1 MWLWKKFWNTDI
13 IGKTYILIILFIV
26 IVATITVITRYKN
39 DDTNQV
45 INEQQNEFI
54 QEVDVSEQ
62 NIISDDAIIVADIE
76 ENIKDEIIEE
86 TSKDTTKNNVETQEK
101 TVTNRDK
108 TDNKSTERAESKEQT
123 KVTVDKEQINNDTA
137 QINKKD
143 EVKQEE
149 QQAQEEENKQQEQ
162 GKEQKEDSNQEQ
174 QETNKEDKQEIEEKE
189 DTTTQEVVRTVK
201 RNDTYIQ
208 KMKNYIT
215 TNDKSNYSIVVDESI
230 VNNTYGFTYSEFN
243 MSGYLGCYS
252 IYRIYAQDYYVNG
265 EYVETRCYVD

>member
-45 INEQQNEFI
+45 INEQQNEVI

-86 TSKDTTKNNVETQEK
+86 TSKSTTKNNVETQEK

-108 TDNKSTERAESKEQT
+108 TENKSTERAESKEQT
-123 KVTVDKEQINNDTA
+123 KVTVDKEQTNDNTSE
-137 QINKKD
+137 INKKD

-149 QQAQEEENKQQEQ
+149 KETQEE
-162 GKEQKEDSNQEQ
+162 
-174 QETNKEDKQEIEEKE
+174 KQEMEEKE
-189 DTTTQEVVRTVK
+189 DTTSQEVVRTVK
-201 RNDTYIQ
+201 RNDNYIQ

-215 TNDKSNYSIVVDESI
+215 TNDKSNYSIVVDDSI
-230 VNNTYGFTYSEFN
+230 VNNTYGFIYSEFN

>member
-13 IGKTYILIILFIV
+13 VGKTYILIILFIM

-39 DDTNQV
+39 ADTNQV
-45 INEQQNEFI
+45 VNEQKNEVI

-62 NIISDDAIIVADIE
+62 NIISDDSIIVAEIE
-76 ENIKDEIIEE
+76 ENIKNEIIEE
-86 TSKDTTKNNVETQEK
+86 TPKDTTKNNVETQEK
-101 TVTNRDK
+101 QKTTINTAK
-108 TDNKSTERAESKEQT
+108 TDNKSTEQTKSKEET
-123 KVTVDKEQINNDTA
+123 KETVDKEQINNDTA
-137 QINKKD
+137 QIINKKD

-149 QQAQEEENKQQEQ
+149 QQTQVQE
-162 GKEQKEDSNQEQ
+162 KEDSNQEQ
-174 QETNKEDKQEIEEKE
+174 QETNKQEDKPEIEEKE
-189 DTTTQEVVRTVK
+189 DTTSQEIVREVK

-215 TNDKSNYSIVVDESI
+215 TNDKSSYSIVVDESI

-265 EYVETRCYVD
+265 EYVETRCYID